1 MAKRVVWSKPAV
13 ADRISILEYWL
24 TRTGSRTYSK
34 RLNLDIQRVVQLL
47 SQFPALGRRLKGREE
62 RFFVVD
68 HYLVIYFDAPERIE
82 ILHVWDSRTNPENLP
97 I

>member
-13 ADRISILEYWL
+13 ADRISILEYWAHTDRL
-24 TRTGSRTYSK
+24 PDLQQAPEFGYS
-34 RLNLDIQRVVQLL
+34 QLL
-47 SQFPALGRRLKGREE
+47 SQFPALGRRLQGREE

-82 ILHVWDSRTNPENLP
+82 ILHVSDSRRNPENLP